1 MSRGVRIRLAA
12 FVVLSAVGLVYVTAS
27 YLGIIDKV
35 TGRDITVTA
44 MLPGSGGLFEGS
56 EVTYRGVKIG
66 KVSKVVPTEDG
77 IKVTL
82 QLQHDTKLPDDSP
95 MAVHNLSAV
104 GEQYLD
110 FDPVDDAGPYAVDG
124 TVFHGD
130 RSSLPV
136 DEGDLLVTLNKFV
149 DSVDKKS
156 LRGTVKEL
164 GAMFQGTGHDL
175 QRLLDSGSTFI
186 DQASRHTDD
195 TVALLHYGLKV
206 LKTQS
211 GQKENVRSFAA
222 NLNTLTGALRGSD
235 KDLRKVIHDTPAA
248 ARELQALVEDLGPV
262 LPGLLSNLIGVG
274 SVLNANLPG
283 IEQLL
288 VTYPPLIAAGPTGS
302 TSDGWGH
309 INVQFDYSVPPCTKG
324 YKPPADWR
332 STQDITDA
340 PVYPAKCESPYP
352 FERRGSDAALA
363 FTRGLNNSPA
373 RDYSGGTGTST
384 LPGVV
389 DRNGRAI
396 NYSTPG
402 NLSVLG
408 GDAWKWLLV
417 GPVTGR

>member
-1 MSRGVRIRLAA
+1 
-12 FVVLSAVGLVYVTAS
+12 
-27 YLGIIDKV
+27 
-35 TGRDITVTA
+35 
-44 MLPGSGGLFEGS
+44 
-56 EVTYRGVKIG
+56 
-66 KVSKVVPTEDG
+66 
-77 IKVTL
+77 L
-82 QLQHDTKLPDDSP
+82 QS
-95 MAVHNLSAV
+95 
-104 GEQYLD
+104 
-110 FDPVDDAGPYAVDG
+110 
-124 TVFHGD
+124 
-130 RSSLPV
+130 
-136 DEGDLLVTLNKFV
+136 
-149 DSVDKKS
+149 
-156 LRGTVKEL
+156 TVKEL
-164 GAMFQGTGHDL
+164 GAMFHGTGRDL
-175 QRLLDSGSTFI
+175 QRLLDNGSIFI
-186 DQASRHTDD
+186 DQASRHTKE

-211 GQKENVRSFAA
+211 GQKENVRSFAKD
-222 NLNTLTGALRGSD
+222 LNTLTGALRGSD
-235 KDLRKVIHDTPAA
+235 KNLRTVIANTPAA

-288 VTYPPLIAAGPTGS
+288 VTYPPLLAAGPTGS

-332 STQDITDA
+332 STQDLTDA
-340 PVYPAKCESPYP
+340 PTYPAKCESPLP

-363 FTRGLNNSPA
+363 YTAGLNNSPA
-373 RDYSGGTGTST
+373 RDYSGGAGVST

-396 NYSTPG
+396 KYQAPG

-417 GPVTGR
+417 GPVAGQ